1 MRNYTPVTTPEI
13 VRGFHRALHVAC
25 GLPALSPSPGDQ
37 HAWWDFL
44 REMAP
49 LDEPEAGGPLTV
61 ADIQDVVGEMKR
73 ANKAGQAQWS
83 LRPSKILRDPEAF
96 RDLVLIARK
105 RRMARPLRPGTQIV
119 EQHTAGS
126 RRQVEVPIR
135 TEPTP
140 IAELLDILHGR
151 KSAE

>member
-1 MRNYTPVTTPEI
+1 MTPTPEL

-25 GLPALSPSPGDQ
+25 GFPALSPSPGDQ

-61 ADIQDVVGEMKR
+61 VDIQDVVGEMKR
-73 ANKAGQAQWS
+73 ANKAGQANWS
-83 LRPSKILRDPEAF
+83 IRPSKILRQPEAF

-105 RRMARPLRPGTQIV
+105 NRKQRQAPPATKIV
-119 EQHTAGS
+119 DQLSPTGH
-126 RRQVEVPIR
+126 RRQVEVSVDA
-135 TEPTP
+135 EPAST
-140 IAELLDILHGR
+140 AELIALLRG
-151 KSAE
+151 KKNL